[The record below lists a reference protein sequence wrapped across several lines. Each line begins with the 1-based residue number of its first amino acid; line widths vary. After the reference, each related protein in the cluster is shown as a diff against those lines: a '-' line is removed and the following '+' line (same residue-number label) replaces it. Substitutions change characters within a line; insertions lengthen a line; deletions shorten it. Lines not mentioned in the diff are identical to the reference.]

1 MAISCNEILDNPQP
15 STSLSQEV
23 ALSDEGA
30 LRSVRAAM
38 MGRLHTFTFTTRN
51 MLGADALADNLWNRS
66 GSSRFQSLAQN
77 QFRAG
82 LSDGGTYE
90 DVYNLINDAN
100 LIIEAVEPGVVDDDQ
115 LTMFRGEAYF
125 LRAYAYHNLVK
136 ALGRDPNAVPT
147 TGVGAGFDLGVVIRT
162 NPTLD
167 ISDADFRAR
176 SSVVEVYQ
184 QMESDLLESINLL
197 GQSSGPSRFFIQ
209 QAAAEALLARVYLFW
224 ERWADANT
232 FAQRAIDNTTA
243 ELTSGSDVGGIWN
256 PNNAEGIFITLVDP
270 STESQGVNNS
280 LAAYTSTQWTAQ
292 IPTADLIS
300 LYDANDER
308 LAWYAPCFDD
318 ARGND
323 FQASC
328 DNDVGAG
335 LEIQKYTSFGNT
347 NFADNVPLLRVPEMI
362 LIQAEALLNT
372 QGVSAAINRLNI
384 LRESRSLDPLD
395 PADFTAAT
403 ALDEILDERRR
414 ELAAEGHRFY
424 DLRRNRREIRKAPE
438 ANAAG
443 FPNVPFND
451 IKLLDNV
458 PDAEIETNPELVQ
471 NPGY

>member
-1 MAISCNEILDNPQP
+1 MAISCNDILDNPQP
-15 STSLSQEV
+15 STSLSQEI

-38 MGRLHTFTFTTRN
+38 LGRLHTFTFTTRN
-51 MLGADALADNLWNRS
+51 MLGPDALADNLWNRS
-66 GSSRFQSLAQN
+66 GSSRFQGLSQN
-77 QFRAG
+77 QFRDGMA
-82 LSDGGTYE
+82 DGGTYGS
-90 DVYNLINDAN
+90 VYDLINDAN
-100 LIIEAVEPGVVDDDQ
+100 LIIEAVEPGVVSEDE

-136 ALGRDPNAVPT
+136 ALGRDPLAVPT
-147 TGVGAGFDLGVVIRT
+147 TGPGAGFDLGVVIRT

-167 ISDADFRAR
+167 VSDADFRPR
-176 SSVVEVYQ
+176 STVVEVYQ
-184 QMESDLLESINLL
+184 QMESDLLEAINLL
-197 GQSSGPSRFFIQ
+197 GQSSGPSRFFVQ

-224 ERWADANT
+224 ERWGDANT
-232 FAQRAIDNTTA
+232 FAQRAIDNTSAVLTA
-243 ELTSGSDVGGIWN
+243 GSDVGGIWN
-256 PNNAEGIFITLVDP
+256 PNNDEGIFITLVDP

-300 LYDANDER
+300 LYDEDDER

-318 ARGND
+318 ARNND
-323 FQASC
+323 FEASC
-328 DNDVGAG
+328 DNDVGTG

-372 QGVSAAINRLNI
+372 QGVADAISRLNI

-395 PADFTAAT
+395 PADFTLAT

-424 DLRRNRREIRKAPE
+424 DLRRNRRAIRKSPD
-438 ANAAG
+438 ANAIG

-451 IKLLDNV
+451 IQLLDNV
-458 PDAEIETNPELVQ
+458 PDQELETNPELVQ